1 MLDLCV
7 QVKCTYSI
15 CNSQPTRIVIT
26 DFCPGGV
33 YCSTDEVAFDLSGSA
48 MDSLAVP
55 GLEST
60 LRDFGQYDIQYMR
73 YRLWS
78 RSPCLDP
85 ACCPQTGTRKKRKN
99 FGFLQAHSRCRSSL
113 LHQCE
118 TLVTPAAA
126 SFVRLQCV
134 CVCVCVCVYYC
145 NRVPCDYVG
154 QNVAFAVDA
163 GSSPYWLSFAVRYEG
178 GPGDIES
185 VMIRQVTNYMP
196 AAAAPNISLQ

>member
-1 MLDLCV
+1 
-7 QVKCTYSI
+7 
-15 CNSQPTRIVIT
+15 
-26 DFCPGGV
+26 V

-78 RSPCLDP
+78 RSPWLNP
-85 ACCPQTGTRKKRKN
+85 ACCPQTGTGRRGRILGSCKLKVDV
-99 FGFLQAHSRCRSSL
+99 GARCCISAKLLWHQL
-113 LHQCE
+113 LHC
-118 TLVTPAAA
+118 LSAYN
-126 SFVRLQCV
+126 
-134 CVCVCVCVYYC
+134 VCVCVYYC
-145 NRVPCDYVG
+145 TRVPCDYGG

-185 VMIRQVTNYMP
+185 VMVRQVTNFMP